1 MKMFPDFVKFTLL
14 KDSESNASDST
25 SIQNRCC
32 VCGEIATHKHIS
44 VMGFRIYRL
53 CENHY
58 TNTSPAYGYCQRV
71 QFNRMGLIDSDGNFV
86 DLVYL

>member
-1 MKMFPDFVKFTLL
+1 MFPDFVKFTLL

-58 TNTSPAYGYCQRV
+58 KNTSPSYGYCQRV